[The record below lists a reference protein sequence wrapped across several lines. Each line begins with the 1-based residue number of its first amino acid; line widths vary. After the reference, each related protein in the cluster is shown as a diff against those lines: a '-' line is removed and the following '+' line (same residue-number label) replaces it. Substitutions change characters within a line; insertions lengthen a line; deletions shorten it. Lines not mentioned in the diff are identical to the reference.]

1 MKPSLKILLD
11 SDVIVSSLLSS
22 TGAAHLLINKTKKK
36 EISLTISSLSLN
48 EIEGAAGK
56 LDFSPEAAVAL
67 VKKRLKIIRLKKRLE
82 ESYKSYVSDLEDA
95 HVVAAAVKAKAKF
108 LVSYNLRHY
117 RSDEIKRAF
126 DIIILSPASLLQYLR
141 SVKLFTK

>member
-36 EISLTISSLSLN
+36 EISLAISSLSLN

-117 RSDEIKRAF
+117 RSDEIKRDF